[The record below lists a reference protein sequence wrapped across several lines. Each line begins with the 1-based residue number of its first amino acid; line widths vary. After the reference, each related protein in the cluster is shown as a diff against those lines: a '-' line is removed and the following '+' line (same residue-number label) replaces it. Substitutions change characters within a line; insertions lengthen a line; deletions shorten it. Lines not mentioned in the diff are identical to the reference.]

1 MMSFPGWDC
10 RTGMPAL
17 GQLHCSLAKHT
28 VMPTQ
33 TTPTPAPPPPA
44 ATAAKLG
51 IDAGISMTHLVASY
65 CFPFIPSIHFWL
77 RPQPPKRVSADGS
90 GVRTLLIPWNRRR
103 SQCCTPGL
111 AKPAA
116 LWGRW
121 GNFPIDSP
129 STLLDRVTSN
139 SPFSSAARRRGMPP
153 A

>member
-1 MMSFPGWDC
+1 MSFPGWGC
-10 RTGMPAL
+10 RTGMTAL
-17 GQLHCSLAKHT
+17 GQLRCSLAKHT
-28 VMPTQ
+28 VLPTQ

-51 IDAGISMTHLVASY
+51 IDADISVTHLVASY

-77 RPQPPKRVSADGS
+77 RPQPPRRVSADGS
-90 GVRTLLIPWNRRR
+90 GLRTLLIPKNRRR

-121 GNFPIDSP
+121 GKLCHRFAIDSP
-129 STLLDRVTSN
+129 RSRYLHQ
-139 SPFSSAARRRGMPP
+139 PIQQRREAPRR
-153 A
+153 ASC